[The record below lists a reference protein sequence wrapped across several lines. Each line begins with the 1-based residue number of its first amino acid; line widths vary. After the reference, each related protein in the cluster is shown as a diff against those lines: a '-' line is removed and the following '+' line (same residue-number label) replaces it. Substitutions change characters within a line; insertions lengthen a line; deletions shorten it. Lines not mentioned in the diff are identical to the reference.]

1 MKYNKDKR
9 TKNLTLREIHVG
21 DWVQVWSEETERYTP
36 PLKIM
41 QICDDGTIYLIGSE
55 DERPMPLEENI
66 KNIDTQ
72 RIDNKV
78 LRGFGFVYA
87 KNKSYKLAIDE
98 DKDLIYSLSENY
110 FYVKDKSDKSKS
122 EKYYAFTINDVQYK
136 SYRFLKYNLELEWR
150 GVDK

>member
-1 MKYNKDKR
+1 MEYRKDKR

-21 DWVQVWSEETERYTP
+21 DWVQAWGEGTERYTP
-36 PLKIM
+36 PQKIT

-55 DERPMPLEENI
+55 DERPMPLEEDI
-66 KNIDTQ
+66 KSIDTL

-87 KNKSYKLAIDE
+87 KNKSYKLAIDD

-110 FYVKDKSDKSKS
+110 FYIKDKSAKSNS
-122 EKYYAFTINDVQYK
+122 EKYYAFTINDLQYK
-136 SYRFLKYNLELEWR
+136 SYRFLKYNLELEWK

>member
-21 DWVQVWSEETERYTP
+21 DWVQAWGEETERYTP
-36 PLKIM
+36 PQKIT
-41 QICDDGTIYLIGSE
+41 QICDDTL
-55 DERPMPLEENI
+55 
-66 KNIDTQ
+66 

-110 FYVKDKSDKSKS
+110 FYVKDKSAKSKS
-122 EKYYAFTINDVQYK
+122 EKYYAFTISDLQYK
-136 SYRFLKYNLELEWR
+136 SYRFLKYNLELEWK

>member
-21 DWVQVWSEETERYTP
+21 DWVQAWGEETERYSL

-55 DERPMPLEENI
+55 DERPMPLEEDI
-66 KNIDTQ
+66 KNIDTL

-87 KNKSYKLAIDE
+87 KNKSYKLAID
-98 DKDLIYSLSENY
+98 DNKDFIYSLSENY
-110 FYVKDKSDKSKS
+110 FYIKDKSAKSNS
-122 EKYYAFTINDVQYK
+122 EKYYAFTINDLQYK
-136 SYRFLKYNLELEWR
+136 SYRFLKYNLELEWK

>member
-55 DERPMPLEENI
+55 DERPMPLEEDI
-66 KNIDTQ
+66 KNIDTL

-87 KNKSYKLAIDE
+87 KNKSYKLAIDD

-110 FYVKDKSDKSKS
+110 FYIKDKSTKSNS
-122 EKYYAFTINDVQYK
+122 EKYYAFTINDLQYK
-136 SYRFLKYNLELEWR
+136 SYRFLKYNLELEWK
-150 GVDK
+150 GIDK

>member
-21 DWVQVWSEETERYTP
+21 DWVQAWGEETERYTP
-36 PLKIM
+36 PLKIT

-55 DERPMPLEENI
+55 DERPMPLEEDI
-66 KNIDTQ
+66 KNIDTL

-87 KNKSYKLAIDE
+87 KNKSYKLAIDN

-110 FYVKDKSDKSKS
+110 FYVKDKSAKSKS
-122 EKYYAFTINDVQYK
+122 EKYYAFTINDLQYK
-136 SYRFLKYNLELEWR
+136 SYRFLKYNLKLEWR

>member
-1 MKYNKDKR
+1 MEYRKDKR

-21 DWVQVWSEETERYTP
+21 DWVQVWSEETERYSP
-36 PLKIM
+36 PLKIT

-66 KNIDTQ
+66 KNIDTL

-87 KNKSYKLAIDE
+87 KNKSYKLAID
-98 DKDLIYSLSENY
+98 DNKVLIYSLSENY
-110 FYVKDKSDKSKS
+110 FYIKDKSDKSKS
-122 EKYYAFTINDVQYK
+122 EKYYAFTVNDLQYK
-136 SYRFLKYNLELEWR
+136 LYRFLKYNLGLEWK

>member
-1 MKYNKDKR
+1 MEYRKDKR

-21 DWVQVWSEETERYTP
+21 DWVQAWGEETERYTSP
-36 PLKIM
+36 QKITP
-41 QICDDGTIYLIGSE
+41 ICDDGTIYLIGSE

-66 KNIDTQ
+66 KNIDTL

-87 KNKSYKLAIDE
+87 NNTSYKLAID
-98 DKDLIYSLSENY
+98 DNKDFIYSLSENY

-122 EKYYAFTINDVQYK
+122 EKYYAFTISDLQYK
-136 SYRFLKYNLELEWR
+136 SYRFLKYNLKLEWR

>member
-21 DWVQVWSEETERYTP
+21 DWVQAWCEETERYTP
-36 PLKIM
+36 PQKIT

-55 DERPMPLEENI
+55 DERPMPLEEDI
-66 KNIDTQ
+66 KNIDTL

-87 KNKSYKLAIDE
+87 KNKSYKLAIDN

-122 EKYYAFTINDVQYK
+122 EKYYAFTINDLQYK